1 MGEKVIKWEV
11 GGWRKYGYVIDYK
24 VNGIV
29 NCTFI
34 GVPNDRENCFK
45 MYFDSR
51 APYGEVPKVDK
62 VSFFDVGKD
71 IRV

>member
-1 MGEKVIKWEV
+1 MREKVIKWRV
-11 GGWRKYGYVIDYK
+11 GKWKRYGYEIDYM

-34 GVPNDRENCFK
+34 GVQNDRENCFK

-71 IRV
+71 IRQ

>member
-1 MGEKVIKWEV
+1 MSEKVIKWRV
-11 GGWRKYGYVIDYK
+11 GKWKRYGYEIEYL

-29 NCTFI
+29 NCKFI

-45 MYFDSR
+45 MYIDSR

-71 IRV
+71 IRQ